1 MKRLL
6 PLFLSL
12 CLLCAGCGAPAAPVA
27 SASSSAPAESAGSAE
42 APVSSKSPAASSEA
56 PDASSPAEENNGP
69 TESYT
74 LDKSFTAGGRE
85 LTVRLHGTIDRSDGF
100 DRCGVYKMEVL
111 DGETVLQALLVR
123 DAIDAACA
131 AAGMEN
137 YGDEDRTDYHTIDS
151 GLALEDLNFDGCP
164 DLRLIQAVG
173 TVNASYLC
181 WLWEPDTSRFSYAFE
196 LVGYELTADPE
207 TRQIIT
213 QARDGWGIY
222 YTDYYQYD
230 SSAGKL
236 LHTGQTVDNYRLED
250 RSEPDDALVS
260 VWEYLPNVS
269 VELKYAT
276 AGNFTG
282 RVIYDSE
289 NARLRFGTLQKLQK
303 AQDRLGMEGYRLL
316 IWDAYR
322 PVEAQWKLWELCPD
336 PNFVSDPN
344 QGFSRHS
351 RGNTVD
357 VTLVTLDGEAVEM
370 PSGFDE
376 FSPLADRDY
385 SDVSDDARANAE
397 RLEQAMTAAG
407 FRGYDKEWWHYSD
420 TVDYPVVQ

>member
-6 PLFLSL
+6 PLLLSL
-12 CLLCAGCGAPAAPVA
+12 TLLCAGCGAPAAPSG
-27 SASSSAPAESAGSAE
+27 SASSAPAEDSGPAQSPDVSGE
-42 APVSSKSPAASSEA
+42 AAISSGT
-56 PDASSPAEENNGP
+56 PDTSVSPAEDSGLIE
-69 TESYT
+69 TYT
-74 LDKSFTAGGRE
+74 LDKAFTAVGRE
-85 LTVRLHGTIDRSDGF
+85 LTLRLHGTIDRSDGF
-100 DRCGVYKMEVL
+100 DRCGVCKMEVL
-111 DGETVLQALLVR
+111 EGDAVLQTLSVK

-137 YGDEDRTDYHTIDS
+137 YGDEDRTDYFTIDS
-151 GLALEDLNFDGCP
+151 GLALEDLNFDGYP
-164 DLRLIQAVG
+164 DLRLIWQMG

-181 WLWEPDTSRFSYAFE
+181 WLWYPAGSQFSYAFE
-196 LVGYELTADPE
+196 LVGYDLIVDAQS
-207 TRQIIT
+207 RQIIT
-213 QARDGWGIY
+213 EARDGWGVY

-230 SSAGKL
+230 NGAGKL
-236 LHTGQTVDNYRLED
+236 LHTRQTVDNYRLED
-250 RSEPDDALVS
+250 RAEPEDALVS
-260 VWEYLPNVS
+260 VWEYLPNVN

-276 AGNFTG
+276 ADNFTG
-282 RVIYDSE
+282 QVIYDSG
-289 NARLRFGTLQKLQK
+289 NAQLRFGTLQKLQK

-344 QGFSRHS
+344 RGFSRHS

-385 SDVSDDARANAE
+385 SDVSDVARANAE

-420 TVDYPVVQ
+420 TTDYPVVQ